1 MAGKRNKRPVDA
13 PEQAGSYYDLPL
25 KAVDDLVTADESN
38 SPQVSEK
45 ELRKYRSRS
54 RIQLSEW
61 LKALLIKA
69 WFSGAVCF
77 FFYWGLGIYLP
88 DRLDQLVVLGVALG
102 IVFDILLNNLYRFYA
117 SPVGANDRWMMWPQK
132 KYYTFPL
139 NILHAFLLLALVVT
153 TYQVINLGLV
163 ALTGAKD
170 TIPLGVGPILF
181 GVFTALWDQALIS
194 LKGLFLRIVHDA
206 ETKSR

>member
-38 SPQVSEK
+38 SPPVTDQ

-54 RIQLSEW
+54 RIHLADW

-77 FFYWGLGIYLP
+77 FFYWGLGTYLH
-88 DRLDQLVVLGVALG
+88 DALDKLVVLGVALG

-117 SPVGANDRWMMWPQK
+117 SPAGANDRWMMYPQK
-132 KYYTFPL
+132 KYITFPL
-139 NILHAFLLLALVVT
+139 NILHAFVLLALVVT
-153 TYQVINLGLV
+153 TYQAINLALV
-163 ALTGAKD
+163 ALTGVKD
-170 TIPLGVGPILF
+170 KIFLGVEPILF
-181 GVFTALWDQALIS
+181 GVFTTLWDQALIS
-194 LKGLFLRIVHDA
+194 LKGVFKRIIQDA
-206 ETKSR
+206 KQKNR